1 MFQLELLVRDSK
13 SQVKHAENEASKLV
27 KFGCVG
33 YTGAWASGPSIALA
47 KLLSVESINRAIMGY
62 SAASPQ
68 LSKDDFSN
76 YVRANPKVETKMV
89 VKLMKGLSLVY
100 SLLHC
105 FIKSTISGYAANL
118 C

>member
-1 MFQLELLVRDSK
+1 MFQLELLVRDTK
-13 SQVKHAENEASKLV
+13 LQVKHAENEASKLV

-33 YTGAWASGPSIALA
+33 YTGSWASGPSIALA

>member
-1 MFQLELLVRDSK
+1 MPFVVLQLELLVRDSK

-76 YVRANPKVETKMV
+76 YVRTSPSTAAKLL

-100 SLLHC
+100 AMLCC
-105 FIKSTISGYAANL
+105 FMK
-118 C
+118 